1 MCLNF
6 KAYTIPIL
14 IFDWSDNSKK
24 LTLAPEVNL
33 RTFGHVGCDVV
44 LVAVLVVSVGVVVVV
59 LMVVVKFLNWLK
71 NLKFQIKKN

>member
-33 RTFGHVGCDVV
+33 RTFGHVGWYVMLAV
-44 LVAVLVVSVGVVVVV
+44 LVWLVVSVMLEVSLLVGWGGGEVV
-59 LMVVVKFLNWLK
+59 LV
-71 NLKFQIKKN
+71 